1 MTRAAAAALLAA
13 LALAACKRQDMYTQG
28 KSQSWDANDFLP
40 QNSTMQ
46 HPVEDTVARDAP
58 NPPVP
63 QPARIDAAMLAR
75 GQNRFEIFCTEC
87 HGRTGEG
94 NGMIVQ
100 RGFPQP
106 PSYHTAEL
114 RKAPAQHFYDVLTN
128 GYGVMYSFSSR
139 LSPADRW
146 AVTAYIRALQ
156 ESHYAELATLPAA
169 DRAALHPPVAP

>member
-1 MTRAAAAALLAA
+1 MKPAVAAMLSV

-28 KSQSWDANDFLP
+28 KSQTWDASDFLP
-40 QNSTMQ
+40 QQSTMQ
-46 HPVEDTVARDAP
+46 HPVDGTVARDAP
-58 NPPVP
+58 NPPAP
-63 QPARIDAAMLAR
+63 QPPRITEAMLAR
-75 GQNRFEIFCTEC
+75 GQNRFQIFCTEC
-87 HGRTGEG
+87 HSRVGDG

-106 PSYHTAEL
+106 PSYHTDEL
-114 RKAPAQHFYDVLTN
+114 RQAPAQHFYDVLTN

-156 ESHYAELATLPAA
+156 ESQYADLASLPAG
-169 DRAALHPPVAP
+169 DRAALHPAAAQ

>member
-1 MTRAAAAALLAA
+1 MRPAVAAMLSV

-28 KSQSWDANDFLP
+28 KSQTWDASDFLP
-40 QNSTMQ
+40 QQSTMQ
-46 HPVEDTVARDAP
+46 HPVDGTVARDAP
-58 NPPVP
+58 NPPAP
-63 QPARIDAAMLAR
+63 QPPRITEAMLAR
-75 GQNRFEIFCTEC
+75 GQNRFQIFCTEC
-87 HGRTGEG
+87 HSRVGDG

-106 PSYHTAEL
+106 PSYHTDEL
-114 RKAPAQHFYDVLTN
+114 RQAPAQHFYDVLTN

-156 ESHYAELATLPAA
+156 ESQYADLASLPAG
-169 DRAALHPPVAP
+169 DRAALHPAAAQ

>member
-1 MTRAAAAALLAA
+1 MRPLAATLLAA
-13 LALAACKRQDMYTQG
+13 LALAGCKRQDMYTQG
-28 KSQSWDANDFLP
+28 RSQTWDSSDFLP
-40 QNSTMQ
+40 QGATMQ
-46 HPVEDTVARDAP
+46 HPVEGTVARDAP
-58 NPPVP
+58 NPPEP
-63 QPARIDAAMLAR
+63 QPVRIDAAMLAR
-75 GQNRFEIFCTEC
+75 GQNRFEIFCSEC

-114 RKAPAQHFYDVLTN
+114 RNAPAQHFYDVLTN

-146 AVTAYIRALQ
+146 AVTAYVRALQ
-156 ESHYAELATLPAA
+156 ESHFAEVASLSPA
-169 DRAALHPPVAP
+169 DRAALRQ

>member
-1 MTRAAAAALLAA
+1 MRPAVAAMLSV

-28 KSQSWDANDFLP
+28 KSQTWDASDFLP
-40 QNSTMQ
+40 QQSTMQ
-46 HPVEDTVARDAP
+46 HPVDGTVARDAP
-58 NPPVP
+58 NPPAP
-63 QPARIDAAMLAR
+63 QPPRITEAMLAR
-75 GQNRFEIFCTEC
+75 GQNRFQIFCTEC
-87 HGRTGEG
+87 HSRVGDG

-106 PSYHTAEL
+106 PSYHTDEL
-114 RKAPAQHFYDVLTN
+114 RQTPAQHFYDVLTN

-156 ESHYAELATLPAA
+156 ESQYADLASLPAG
-169 DRAALHPPVAP
+169 DRAALHPVAAQ